1 MSGPETLLGGA
12 GEPAAGASAGTGA
25 GAGAGRAPAP
35 GPAAGGRRLVERVA
49 RVRELGIVVALAALF
64 GVTGAVNPSFLGL
77 DSLRDI
83 LLNSSI
89 IAMLAVGQTL
99 VVVTRNVDLS
109 VSSVVG
115 LTAFGGAVV
124 LADTGVPIPVVI
136 VGCVLAG
143 ALCGAVNGLLVGVAK
158 VPALVATLGTLY
170 AFRGIDFAVA
180 GGRQVNAADMPESFL
195 SLGSAS
201 VLGLPLL
208 ALVAL
213 VVLLAVG
220 WMLGN
225 LPWGRELYA
234 IGSNPDAAVL
244 AGIQVRRRV
253 LAAFVLNGA
262 LAGLAG
268 VMWAARFGTVDA
280 TVATGKE
287 LDVIAAV
294 VVGGVAIF
302 GGSGTVYGAALGALL
317 LSSITS
323 ALAVLRV
330 DALAQTAINGALII
344 TAIVLDR
351 VLALRVAAALRRR
364 RYRDAR

>member
-1 MSGPETLLGGA
+1 MSGPETGLAAPDA
-12 GEPAAGASAGTGA
+12 GSAASPVP
-25 GAGAGRAPAP
+25 PAP
-35 GPAAGGRRLVERVA
+35 RGDRLVSRVA
-49 RVRELGIVVALAALF
+49 RVRELGIVAALGLLF
-64 GVTGAVNPSFLGL
+64 GFTGVVNPAFLSF

-89 IAMLAVGQTL
+89 VAMLAVGQTL

-115 LTAFGGAVV
+115 LSAFGGA
-124 LADTGVPIPVVI
+124 LIMADNPGVPVPLVI
-136 VGCVLAG
+136 AGCVLLG
-143 ALCGAVNGLLVGVAK
+143 ALCGAINGLLVGVAG

-170 AFRGIDFAVA
+170 TFRGIDYAWA
-180 GGRQVNAADMPESFL
+180 GGRQVNAADMPGGFL

-213 VVLLAVG
+213 AVVLVVG
-220 WMLGN
+220 WMLRN
-225 LPWGRELYA
+225 LPAGRELYA
-234 IGSNPDAAVL
+234 IGSSPEAAVL
-244 AGIQVRRRV
+244 AGIRVRRRII
-253 LAAFVLNGA
+253 AAFVANGA

-302 GGSGTVYGAALGALL
+302 GGSGTVYGAALGAVLL
-317 LSSITS
+317 ASITS

-330 DALAQTAINGALII
+330 DALAQTAISGALII
-344 TAIVLDR
+344 AAIVLDR
-351 VLALRVAAALRRR
+351 LLALRVAAALRRR
-364 RYRDAR
+364 RYRDAT

>member
-1 MSGPETLLGGA
+1 MTITAKRSGTVL
-12 GEPAAGASAGTGA
+12 
-25 GAGAGRAPAP
+25 RN
-35 GPAAGGRRLVERVA
+35 GGRGLVDRVA
-49 RVRELGIVVALAALF
+49 RVRELGIVIALAVLF
-64 GVTGAVNPSFLGL
+64 GVTGAVNPQFLGL

-99 VVVTRNVDLS
+99 VVITRNVDLS

-115 LTAFGGAVV
+115 LSAFGGALILAENPGLPIVV
-124 LADTGVPIPVVI
+124 VVA
-136 VGCVLAG
+136 GCVLLG
-143 ALCGAVNGLLVGVAK
+143 AACGAINGLLVGAAK

-170 AFRGIDFAVA
+170 AFRGIDYAWA
-180 GGRQVNAADMPESFL
+180 GGLQVNAADMPESFL
-195 SLGSAS
+195 SLGSGS
-201 VLGLPLL
+201 LLGFPLL
-208 ALVAL
+208 ALVAI

-220 WMLGN
+220 WMLRN
-225 LPWGRELYA
+225 LRSGRELYA
-234 IGSNPDAAVL
+234 IGSNPAAAVL
-244 AGIQVRRRV
+244 AGIPVRKRV
-253 LAAFVLNGA
+253 ITAFVASGA

-268 VMWAARFGTVDA
+268 AMWAARFGTVDA
-280 TVATGKE
+280 GAATGKE

-317 LSSITS
+317 LTGISS

-344 TAIVLDR
+344 AAIVLDR
-351 VLALRVAAALRRR
+351 LLALRVAATLRRR
-364 RYRDAR
+364 RHRDAT

>member
-1 MSGPETLLGGA
+1 MSGPETEVLHGA
-12 GEPAAGASAGTGA
+12 GDAGKTGERAAQRQTPAPAAGASG
-25 GAGAGRAPAP
+25 
-35 GPAAGGRRLVERVA
+35 GGRRLVERVA

-64 GVTGAVNPSFLGL
+64 GVTGAVNPGFLGF

-83 LLNSSI
+83 LLNSAI

-115 LTAFGGAVV
+115 LTAFGGAVI
-124 LADTGVPIPVVI
+124 LADHPGVPIPVVI
-136 VGCVLAG
+136 AGCVLLG
-143 ALCGAVNGLLVGVAK
+143 ALCGAINGVLVGVAK

-180 GGRQVNAADMPESFL
+180 GGRQVNAADMPEAFL
-195 SLGSAS
+195 SLGSRS

-220 WMLGN
+220 WMMRN

-253 LAAFVLNGA
+253 VTAFVVNGA

-330 DALAQTAINGALII
+330 DALAQTAINGALLIA
-344 TAIVLDR
+344 AIVLDR

-364 RYRDAR
+364 RFRDAR

>member
-1 MSGPETLLGGA
+1 MTALSEATP
-12 GEPAAGASAGTGA
+12 
-25 GAGAGRAPAP
+25 P
-35 GPAAGGRRLVERVA
+35 GHGGRRLFDRVT
-49 RVRELGIVVALAALF
+49 RVRELGIVLALAALF
-64 GVTGAVNPSFLGL
+64 GVTGAVNPTFLSFG
-77 DSLRDI
+77 SIRDI
-83 LLNSSI
+83 LLNSAI
-89 IAMLAVGQTL
+89 VAMLAVGQTL
-99 VVVTRNVDLS
+99 VIVTRNVDLS
-109 VSSVVG
+109 ISSIVG
-115 LTAFGGAVV
+115 LTGFGGALV
-124 LADTGVPIPVVI
+124 LADSPAVPIAVVI
-136 VGCVLAG
+136 AGCV
-143 ALCGAVNGLLVGVAK
+143 ALGVVCGAINGLLVGVAK

-170 AFRGIDFAVA
+170 AFRGIDYAWA

-195 SLGSAS
+195 SLGSRS

-213 VVLLAVG
+213 IVLLAVG
-220 WMLGN
+220 WMLRN
-225 LPWGRELYA
+225 LRAGRELYA

-244 AGIQVRRRV
+244 AGIQVRRRIMT
-253 LAAFVLNGA
+253 AFMANGA

-302 GGSGTVYGAALGALL
+302 GGSGTVFGAALGALL
-317 LSSITS
+317 LTGITS

-330 DALAQTAINGALII
+330 DALAQTAINGALLIA
-344 TAIVLDR
+344 AIVLDR

>member
-1 MSGPETLLGGA
+1 M
-12 GEPAAGASAGTGA
+12 TG
-25 GAGAGRAPAP
+25 
-35 GPAAGGRRLVERVA
+35 LVDRVG

-64 GVTGAVNPSFLGL
+64 GVTGVVNPAFL
-77 DSLRDI
+77 SPASIRDI
-83 LLNSSI
+83 LLNSAI
-89 IAMLAVGQTL
+89 IATLAVGQTL

-115 LTAFGGAVV
+115 ISAFGGALI
-124 LADTGVPIPVVI
+124 LADHPGVPIPVV
-136 VGCVLAG
+136 VAGCVLLG
-143 ALCGAVNGLLVGVAK
+143 AACGAVNGLLVGVAK

-170 AFRGIDFAVA
+170 AFRGVDYAWA
-180 GGRQVNAADMPESFL
+180 GGRQVNAADMPEGFL
-195 SLGSAS
+195 RLGSAD
-201 VLGLPLL
+201 VLGVPLP

-213 VVLLAVG
+213 TVVLAVG
-220 WMLGN
+220 WVLRN
-225 LPWGRELYA
+225 LPQGRELYA
-234 IGSNPDAAVL
+234 IGSSPDAAVL
-244 AGIQVRRRV
+244 AGIAVKRRV
-253 LAAFVLNGA
+253 VSAFVVSGA

-268 VMWAARFGTVDA
+268 VIWAARFGTVDA

-317 LSSITS
+317 LSGITS

-330 DALAQTAINGALII
+330 DALAQTAVNGALILA
-344 TAIVLDR
+344 AIMLDR
-351 VLALRVAAALRRR
+351 LLALRMARALRKR

>member
-1 MSGPETLLGGA
+1 MTLVA
-12 GEPAAGASAGTGA
+12 
-25 GAGAGRAPAP
+25 
-35 GPAAGGRRLVERVA
+35 RVA
-49 RVRELGIVVALAALF
+49 RVRELGIVAALLLLF
-64 GVTGAVNPSFLGL
+64 GVTGAVNPGFLSL
-77 DSLRDI
+77 DSVRDI

-99 VVVTRNVDLS
+99 VIVTRNVDLS

-115 LTAFGGAVV
+115 LSAFAGALV
-124 LADTGVPIPVVI
+124 LADHPGVPVAVVMA
-136 VGCVLAG
+136 GCVLLG
-143 ALCGAVNGLLVGVAK
+143 AACGAINGLLVGAAR

-170 AFRGIDFAVA
+170 AFRGVDFAWA
-180 GGRQVNAADMPESFL
+180 GGRQVNAADMPEGFL
-195 SLGSAS
+195 ALGTRS
-201 VLGLPLL
+201 VLGVPLL

-220 WMLGN
+220 WVLRN
-225 LPWGRELYA
+225 LPAGRELYA
-234 IGSNPDAAVL
+234 IGSSPEAAVL
-244 AGIQVRRRV
+244 AGIRVRRRV
-253 LAAFVLNGA
+253 MAAFVASGA

-317 LSSITS
+317 LAGITS

-344 TAIVLDR
+344 AAIVLDR
-351 VLALRVAAALRRR
+351 ILALRVAAALRRK
-364 RYRDAR
+364 RYDHV